1 MKRTYV
7 VIGLAVIA
15 AVAIAT
21 PSAGISL
28 SKLVRKE
35 VAKQISQAT
44 GPAGQAGTPGGT
56 GAPGSPGVAG
66 PGFNFT
72 HSTGNPGPV
81 LAQGGTYFAVIRVLF
96 SATDKTGS
104 CGVSESVHGIFQL
117 AGGAFV
123 TGSSGGFATFSGM
136 MDLPTDSHLHVNCG
150 DTTGSQVAT
159 TSVDWWISR
168 VGP

>member
-28 SKLVRKE
+28 SKLIRKE
-35 VAKQISQAT
+35 VAKQISKAT

-81 LAQGGTYFAVIRVLF
+81 LAQGGTYFAVVRVAI
-96 SATDKTGS
+96 SDASKTGA
-104 CGVSESVHGIFQL
+104 CRVSDSVHGDLL

-123 TGSSGGFATFSGM
+123 TGSSGGFAFLSGM
-136 MDLPTDSHLHVNCG
+136 ADLLADSHLQVSCF
-150 DTTGSQVAT
+150 DTTETAVT
-159 TSVDWWISR
+159 ITSVDWWISR